1 MCVPGMYKESQTL
14 IISRREFSLSI
25 FTSKLTVL
33 LGALTMN
40 RTAVIYARVSS
51 SGDRQS
57 TDRQVADL
65 RAFAEREGF
74 EVVGVYDEHGSGA
87 REDRPMLMR
96 CVELLKRGECST
108 LLVSEISR
116 LGRTVKGVVNTID
129 ELTKVGVNVY
139 VQDINLWTLLP
150 DGTENPMAKV
160 ILTVLALGAEL
171 ERKSIVS
178 RLNSGRERAKEKGV
192 RMGRPEG
199 SRMSDKDL
207 LDKYPEVVKKLRK
220 GHSVRDVA
228 KLCGV
233 STSTVQRVKKVAQK

>member
-1 MCVPGMYKESQTL
+1 
-14 IISRREFSLSI
+14 
-25 FTSKLTVL
+25 
-33 LGALTMN
+33 
-40 RTAVIYARVSS
+40 
-51 SGDRQS
+51 
-57 TDRQVADL
+57 
-65 RAFAEREGF
+65 
-74 EVVGVYDEHGSGA
+74 
-87 REDRPMLMR
+87 MLR
-96 CVELLKRGECST
+96 CVEFLRRGGCST

-129 ELTKVGVNVY
+129 ELTKAGVNVY

-192 RMGRPEG
+192 KMGRPEG

-207 LDKYPEVVKKLRK
+207 LAKYPEVAKKLRK
-220 GHSVRDVA
+220 GLSIREVSKICGRSV
-228 KLCGV
+228 
-233 STSTVQRVKKVAQK
+233 STVQRVKKIL

>member
-1 MCVPGMYKESQTL
+1 
-14 IISRREFSLSI
+14 
-25 FTSKLTVL
+25 
-33 LGALTMN
+33 MN

-65 RAFAEREGF
+65 RAFAKREGI
-74 EVVGVYDEHGSGA
+74 EVVGEFEEHGSGA
-87 REDRPMLMR
+87 REDRP
-96 CVELLKRGECST
+96 ELLRCMEFLKGGGCST

-150 DGTENPMAKV
+150 DGGENPMAKV

-192 RMGRPEG
+192 KMGRPEG
-199 SRMSDKDL
+199 SKMSDKDL
-207 LDKYPEVVKKLRK
+207 LAKYPEVVKKLRK
-220 GHSVRDVA
+220 GLSIREVA
-228 KLCGV
+228 KICEV
-233 STSTVQRVKKVAQK
+233 SSATVQRVKKAL